1 MEPKDF
7 IGWLFLNIREQRFKI
22 TTCFDASDYNEAKNG
37 KLEAAE

>member
-7 IGWLFLNIREQRFKI
+7 IGWLFLNFWEQCFK
-22 TTCFDASDYNEAKNG
+22 TNPCFEASDYNEAKNG